1 MPCYQSILKVVF
13 NNGVQG
19 HGFWGICLIYVD
31 SQGHLVEEVCR
42 EKEFDASLDDEIDGP
57 GKSCKV
63 YVSSICISICRF
75 STMK

>member
-1 MPCYQSILKVVF
+1 MF

-63 YVSSICISICRF
+63 EVL
-75 STMK
+75 

>member
-19 HGFWGICLIYVD
+19 HGFWGICPIFVD
-31 SQGHLVEEVCR
+31 IQGHLVEEMCR

-63 YVSSICISICRF
+63 EVL
-75 STMK
+75 